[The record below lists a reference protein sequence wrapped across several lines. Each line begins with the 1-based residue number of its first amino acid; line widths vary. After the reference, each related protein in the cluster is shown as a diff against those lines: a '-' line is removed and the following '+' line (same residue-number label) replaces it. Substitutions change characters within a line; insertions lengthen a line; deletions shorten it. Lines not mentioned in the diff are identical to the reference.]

1 MTQAWKS
8 IDENPPVDVK
18 WTSIDEGPPPP
29 GDPRRRRRLIVAGA
43 ELGLFLA
50 VAAAIALFRWGGTKP
65 AAAPPATPP
74 ALAVAEP
81 PPPLP
86 LPPPYGPDPIDE
98 DIAPPRPAKP
108 PEPVAVATPE
118 PPPPPEPVAK
128 AVKPAEP
135 LKLVFP
141 SAPARSPAAETYL
154 REWEA
159 AAHRVAQRD
168 FDTAASRLRKTSRES
183 REEEVRAEVKTD
195 LEDVLRVGALHE
207 EIVETLSRLARGTA
221 ASFDFM
227 DEKGEARQVSGRVVR
242 ADRDRVELRPA
253 DGPTVFVEFSDIPA
267 PRLLSHRPGAGAD
280 ERAIALLLLLEG
292 HAEEA
297 WLRLGRKTDAVDPK
311 YWIFAR
317 ELRAKTPAP
326 DLVARRRELDARSL
340 YYAAERE
347 HRSPRTRALAAEKY
361 RVLAREFAETSLVRR
376 AIQRITPR
384 GEAPQEYYWAA
395 ADARGG
401 GTFRL
406 ETRPGIGVVWTSI
419 ADSSLPKARENFVE
433 LEFHAET
440 EKAYR
445 LWVQAG
451 GCCLEVLSCYT
462 QCSELTA
469 AHPTKPKTTVF
480 IEPGSIYGLTAKP
493 PAINLKP
500 SHASHDPSG
509 AKRPEAWGWIE
520 IALPRFANAG
530 PKKVRIITDQQ
541 GFAVARALVSTA
553 RKAAPDDAAVREL
566 DEARAADLLPPAR

>member
-18 WTSIDEGPPPP
+18 WTSIDEGLPLP

-50 VAAAIALFRWGGTKP
+50 VAAAIALFRWGGSKP
-65 AAAPPATPP
+65 APAPPAPPP
-74 ALAVAEP
+74 AFAVTEP
-81 PPPLP
+81 PPPPP

-98 DIAPPRPAKP
+98 DFVSPKPAKA

-118 PPPPPEPVAK
+118 PPPPAEPVAK
-128 AVKPAEP
+128 TVKPPEP
-135 LKLVFP
+135 PKLVFP
-141 SAPARSPAAETYL
+141 AAPARSPAAETYL

-168 FDTAASRLRKTSRES
+168 LDTAASRLRKTSRES
-183 REEEVRAEVKTD
+183 REEEVRTEVRTD
-195 LEDVLRVGALHE
+195 LEDVLRVAALHE
-207 EIVETLSRLARGTA
+207 EILETLSKLARGTA
-221 ASFDFM
+221 ATFDFT
-227 DEKGEARQVSGRVVR
+227 DEKGEARRVTGRVVR

-253 DGPTVFVEFSDIPA
+253 DGQTVFVEFADIPA
-267 PRLLSHRPGAGAD
+267 PRLLSHHAGAGAD
-280 ERAIALLLLLEG
+280 ERAIVLLLLLEG
-292 HAEEA
+292 NAEEA
-297 WLRLGRKTDAVDPK
+297 WLRLGRKTDAIAPK

-317 ELRAKTPAP
+317 ELRAKPPVP
-326 DLVARRRELDARSL
+326 DLLVRRRELDARSL

-361 RVLAREFAETSLVRR
+361 RVLAREFAESSLVRR

-395 ADARGG
+395 PDARAG
-401 GTFRL
+401 GTFRM

-440 EKAYR
+440 GKATR

-451 GCCLEVLSCYT
+451 GCCLEVLSCYY

-469 AHPTKPKTTVF
+469 PHPTKPKTTVF

-500 SHASHDPSG
+500 SHASHDPNG
-509 AKRPEAWGWIE
+509 AKRPDAWGWIE
-520 IALPRFANAG
+520 IALPKFANAG
-530 PKKVRIITDQQ
+530 PKKVRIVTDQQ
-541 GFAVARALVSTA
+541 GFAVARAVVSTV
-553 RKAAPDDAAVREL
+553 RKTTPDDAAIKEL